1 MQKRALPHLTIVLLL
16 AALILRLMG
25 LNKGIWVDEWS
36 SIYISQGGGIL
47 DALARL
53 RYYDHPP
60 TYYMMLHLWLQLGNS
75 EFFLRLPSVFMGIGT
90 VFVAMTWLRLYSNLA
105 SVLVGVLLGTAPM
118 LLRYSQEIRDYPL
131 LLLVTSLAFF
141 FASIVKNKPEK
152 TSGYIGLGLSLAL
165 AVATHLVGIFLVLPV
180 CAFLYTLPSQG
191 NSVRWSKVVSALAIP
206 IGTFL
211 FLYFF
216 FLLNL
221 NKSSDWWVPKISPS
235 TIALTGSGLFGL
247 STFPWPWIVERAT
260 IVALP
265 FFAIALAFGDW
276 RGSIPFLL
284 AATAYWLQVIA
295 YSVLITPILLD
306 RVLLPS
312 LIPLAGFAAIQI
324 GSTKRKSLRTA
335 LTAACIVLSLASAL
349 NWTIQGS
356 WKPIEPWKQMSSFL
370 ESQWAGNSLLIFY
383 PDYCAGPVQYY
394 FTRLRSAPTLEVR
407 PKTQEEELGPQIS
420 SKVDSLNK
428 NPDEPD
434 VFLVVRYDT
443 DTLKDTDTL
452 LGMLSDLKKQIGRK
466 FTLTILSFGIEPSE
480 RSSKAMASIIGFPSR
495 VQVLGAFTSSQ
506 YQLYPDLSM
515 VPLQP

>member
-90 VFVAMTWLRLYSNLA
+90 VFVTMMWLRLYSSLA

-131 LLLVTSLAFF
+131 LLLATSLTFLF
-141 FASIVKNKPEK
+141 VSIVKNKPEK
-152 TSGYIGLGLSLAL
+152 TPGYIGLGLSLAF
-165 AVATHLVGIFLVLPV
+165 AVATHLVGVFLVLPV

-191 NSVRWSKVVSALAIP
+191 KGIRWSKVIFTLSIP
-206 IGTFL
+206 IATFIL
-211 FLYFF
+211 LYFF

-221 NKSSDWWVPKISPS
+221 NKSSGWWVPQVSPS
-235 TIALTGSGLFGL
+235 TIALTASGLFGL
-247 STFPWPWIVERAT
+247 STFPWSWIVERAA

-265 FFAIALAFGDW
+265 LFAMALAFGNW
-276 RGSIPFLL
+276 RSSTPFLL
-284 AATAYWLQVIA
+284 AAITYWLQVIA

-312 LIPLAGFAAIQI
+312 LIPLAGFVAIQI
-324 GSTKRKSLRTA
+324 ASTKRKSLRIA
-335 LTAACIVLSLASAL
+335 LIAACIVLSLASAL
-349 NWTIQGS
+349 NWTVRRS
-356 WKPIEPWKQMSSFL
+356 WEPIEPWKQMSSLL
-370 ESQWAGNSLLIFY
+370 ESQWAGNGLLVFY

-394 FTRLRSAPTLEVR
+394 FTRLQPVLTLQVR
-407 PKTQEEELGPQIS
+407 PKTQEEELGPLIS

-428 NPDEPD
+428 NLEEPD

-443 DTLKDTDTL
+443 DTSKDTDTL
-452 LGMLSDLKKQIGRK
+452 LGLLSDLKKQIGRK
-466 FTLTILSFGIEPSE
+466 FTLMILSFGFKPSE
-480 RSSKAMASIIGFPSR
+480 RSSKEMASIIGLPSR
-495 VQVLGAFTSSQ
+495 VQVLGTFTSSQ
-506 YQLYPDLSM
+506 YQLHPDLSV